1 MIGNLEII
9 YLVCGIAA
17 MLTAAV
23 AMATISIKNTK
34 EIKYIRKKIEK
45 DAELLEY
52 QKKTLERIAAQ
63 EEVIKT
69 IDDGEEQQDK
79 KEQS

>member
-1 MIGNLEII
+1 MTGNLEII

-17 MLTAAV
+17 MLAATAAMTTV
-23 AMATISIKNTK
+23 FIRSTK

-52 QKKTLERIAAQ
+52 QKKTLERIAAN

-69 IDDGEEQQDK
+69 IDDGEEQQS
-79 KEQS
+79 KEE

>member
-1 MIGNLEII
+1 MTETLQII
-9 YLVCGIAA
+9 YLVCGITAMLAATAA
-17 MLTAAV
+17 MTTAFVRSA
-23 AMATISIKNTK
+23 K

-69 IDDGEEQQDK
+69 IDDGEEQQDE
-79 KEQS
+79 KEQ